1 MSFLVSGQRSD
12 PVRLLRRRL
21 LIVVL
26 LMLIA
31 VTVRGVWGVYK
42 KEKESRQLRHEAELQ
57 LEDLKS
63 REASLRSDISEL
75 KSDRGREEVLREEY
89 ELAKEG
95 EGVIV
100 IVEPPASSPEPQSKT
115 VEWFHRFFPWW

>member
-1 MSFLVSGQRSD
+1 MAIFSQHKD
-12 PVRLLRRRL
+12 PMRLLRHRL
-21 LIVVL
+21 LMVVL

-31 VTVRGVWGVYK
+31 VTVRGVWGVYQ
-42 KEKESRQLRHEAELQ
+42 KEKESRQLRYEAELQ

-75 KSDRGREEVLREEY
+75 KSDRGREEVLRGEY

-95 EGVIV
+95 EGLIV
-100 IVEPPASSPEPQSKT
+100 IVEPPAPPPEAQSRT
-115 VEWFHRFFPWW
+115 REWFHRFFPWW